1 MSEACLRLSVV
12 IPAYNEAE
20 RLPATLARLAA
31 WFASFSGPAEVLVI
45 DDGSIDGTADIAKS
59 AAPRMPEH
67 VTLRVMRHDAN
78 RGKGAAIRD
87 GCLRA
92 EGEVVLFTDAD
103 LASPPEEWPK
113 LLAALEAGAD
123 VAIGSRLHPDGTDRR
138 DSQPFTRRMAGRLY
152 TFVRRLLVLRDIADT
167 QCPLKAFRR
176 EAARAIFSRQ
186 RLSGWV
192 FDAELILLARRL
204 GYRMA
209 VVPVEWRHQP
219 GSRVRLRPWQGLA
232 VLRDLVRLRGM
243 HRDVGAAAGAVRE
256 AEGGSASR
264 ALKRRDRDG

>member
-1 MSEACLRLSVV
+1 MPEARPRLSVV

-20 RLPATLARLAA
+20 RLPATLERLAA
-31 WFASFSGPAEVLVI
+31 WFASFSGRAEVLVV
-45 DDGSIDGTADIAKS
+45 DDGSVDETAAIAE
-59 AAPRMPEH
+59 AVARRMPGQ
-67 VTLRVMRHDAN
+67 VALRVVRHETN

-113 LLAALEAGAD
+113 LLAVVEAGAD

-138 DSQPFTRRMAGRLY
+138 DSQPFARRLAGRLY
-152 TFVRRLLVLRDIADT
+152 TFVRRSLVLRDIADT

-186 RLSGWV
+186 RLAGWV
-192 FDAELILLARRL
+192 FDVEVILLARRL
-204 GYRMA
+204 GYDIA

-219 GSRVRLRPWQGLA
+219 GSRVRLRLSQGLA

-243 HRDVGAAAGAVRE
+243 HRDVRALGAEAARQP
-256 AEGGSASR
+256 EGGPAPHV
-264 ALKRRDRDG
+264 

>member
-1 MSEACLRLSVV
+1 MPESVPRLSVV
-12 IPAYNEAE
+12 IPAFNETR
-20 RLPATLARLAA
+20 RLPATLERLAA
-31 WFASFSGPAEVLVI
+31 WFSTFEGGAELLVV
-45 DDGSIDGTADIAKS
+45 DDGSADGTGALAEAWAS
-59 AAPRMPEH
+59 RMPSG
-67 VTLRVMRHDAN
+67 VRLRVVRHETN

-87 GCLRA
+87 GCRRA

-113 LLAALEAGAD
+113 VLEAIERGAD
-123 VAIGSRLHPDGTDRR
+123 VAIGSRVHPDGSDRR
-138 DSQPFTRRMAGRLY
+138 DSQPFARRLAGRLY

-167 QCPLKAFRR
+167 QCPLKGFRR
-176 EAARAIFSRQ
+176 DAARAIFSRQ

-192 FDAELILLARRL
+192 FDAEVILLARRL

-219 GSRVRLRPWQGLA
+219 GSRVRLRLSDAIA

-243 HRDVGAAAGAVRE
+243 HRDVAPEAAGA
-256 AEGGSASR
+256 AGSAR
-264 ALKRRDRDG
+264 AVLKRRERGR

>member
-1 MSEACLRLSVV
+1 MSEARPRLSVV

-20 RLPATLARLAA
+20 RLPAALARLAA
-31 WFASFSGPAEVLVI
+31 WFASFSGPVEILVI
-45 DDGSIDGTADIAKS
+45 DDGSVDGTSAVAK
-59 AAPRMPEH
+59 AAARRMPEH
-67 VTLRVMRHDAN
+67 VALRVARHETN

-87 GCLRA
+87 GCLQA

-103 LASPPEEWPK
+103 LASPPDEWPK

-138 DSQPFTRRMAGRLY
+138 DSQPFMRRLAGRLY

-192 FDAELILLARRL
+192 FDVEIILLARRL
-204 GYRMA
+204 GYQTA
-209 VVPVEWRHQP
+209 VIPVEWRHQP
-219 GSRVRLRPWQGLA
+219 GSRVRLRPSQALA
-232 VLRDLVRLRGM
+232 VLCDLVRLRGM
-243 HRDVGAAAGAVRE
+243 HRDVGAAPEAIRE
-256 AEGGSASR
+256 LEARQAPH
-264 ALKRRDRDG
+264 ALKGHDRDG